1 MEIKFSFILNTEIPT
16 GLAYTAYKEGYIEGA
31 LKIYLNGNV
40 FFDEPY
46 INLAEFGIQLGK
58 WIQKIQSGLR
68 ENMDYETI
76 DHNEAIINFKYTA
89 DEYWFIYSIWQI
101 FESDEYIETNS
112 LVKAVKDFI
121 KELNKELL
129 EINYIVTLD
138 KFID

>member
-1 MEIKFSFILNTEIPT
+1 MEIKFSFILNTEIPI
-16 GLAYTAYKEGYIEGA
+16 GLAYTAYKEGYIEGV